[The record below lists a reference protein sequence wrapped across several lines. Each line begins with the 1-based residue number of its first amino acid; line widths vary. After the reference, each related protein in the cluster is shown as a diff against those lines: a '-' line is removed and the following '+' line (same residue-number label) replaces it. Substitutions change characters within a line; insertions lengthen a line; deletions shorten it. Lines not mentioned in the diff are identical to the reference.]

1 MLGKEKL
8 EEKRHNSNFDR
19 LRSSFILY
27 PYMWV
32 YYQLYRVSKFKL
44 LRILII

>member
-1 MLGKEKL
+1 MLFSLQETEERRQSQMLGKEKL

-27 PYMWV
+27 PYM
-32 YYQLYRVSKFKL
+32 
-44 LRILII
+44 